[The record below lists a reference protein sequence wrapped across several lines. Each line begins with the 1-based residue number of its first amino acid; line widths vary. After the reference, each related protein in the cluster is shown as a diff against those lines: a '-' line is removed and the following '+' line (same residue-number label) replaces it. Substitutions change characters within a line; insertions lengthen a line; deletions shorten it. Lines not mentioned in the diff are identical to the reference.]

1 MDISSLLEGQHS
13 VAMEPSLDM
22 QPDVVDAPVQDPL
35 GFGAE
40 QELAHIAEQATE
52 SIARG
57 DSAIAEGSQ
66 ERAQSQTIDQSQ
78 ESTGNPAVPKPKPK
92 KSTTKDEGMH
102 SDKRYLCYLCNK
114 LFTRR
119 RSVRDHISKIHN
131 IKTWDPTRS
140 LEIIVDPAS
149 GECVEPLEEQ
159 IAKAGQVPADVTPP
173 PPLPAPPSKVSKVK
187 TEPSLAD
194 SRASL
199 VDQASAPATSTPT
212 VPASIISKKRPAPAT
227 KEKKGMARI
236 KNTAAVSS
244 TPNKRIKLSES
255 ESIAGTTTR
264 SPSATP
270 ASARTKTPLSKLARQ
285 SSQSVASSPTPSST
299 SRSASVVPS
308 EGGNEASTPGTNDD
322 GEIFCICRKG
332 DNHTWMIACDGGCE
346 EWYHGNCVNIRERD
360 GDLIDKYICPRCT
373 RSDYTTTWKRMCR
386 RKACRK
392 PARVLDVPPSK
403 YCSPECG
410 RKFFVEMVQKSDP
423 HAKASN
429 NGQYIVESAPLKK
442 LRKKM
447 RKLNL
452 PDGNL
457 LRDLRD
463 NMDGMLSREDTP
475 MLDAPN
481 KHEDQS
487 EYETDTS
494 LDDDELPNR
503 GSTLRAGEVKVIV
516 ERRKTID
523 AWRELGRKP
532 VDPPVKVEGE
542 SKIELDDSEKE
553 AQAVILK
560 VMNICRERISVLE
573 SREQLLEMIKIRSAG
588 IIEDVR
594 KTDKKN
600 KDLCGFDP
608 RLSWTEEEFLLWRNS
623 DEGKAAVAGN
633 RIGQPPEPEDC
644 NASDSDDSEYV
655 LPTKGGV
662 CVKSRCQRHR
672 AWQKAQLAEIRFE
685 QDLVRRKMEK
695 LEREEGGVMERA
707 VLRAWERWDA

>member
-1 MDISSLLEGQHS
+1 MAISPQLENQNSAAKQSS
-13 VAMEPSLDM
+13 VDM
-22 QPDVVDAPVQDPL
+22 QPDMVDAPIQDSL

-40 QELAHIAEQATE
+40 QELAQLAKQATE
-52 SIARG
+52 NIDNSVA
-57 DSAIAEGSQ
+57 DVSQ
-66 ERAQSQTIDQSQ
+66 EGAQLQTTGQSR
-78 ESTGNPAVPKPKPK
+78 ESAESAAVLKPKPK

-140 LEIIVDPAS
+140 LEIIVDPTS

-173 PPLPAPPSKVSKVK
+173 PPLPAPPPKVAQVK
-187 TEPSLAD
+187 TEPSLAG
-194 SRASL
+194 SRASSI
-199 VDQASAPATSTPT
+199 DQSGAPATSMPT
-212 VPASIISKKRPAPAT
+212 APSSIIGKKRPAPAT

-236 KNTAAVSS
+236 KSTSAANSM
-244 TPNKRIKLSES
+244 PNKKIKLSES
-255 ESIAGTTTR
+255 ESITGITTR

-285 SSQSVASSPTPSST
+285 SSQSVASSPTPSSR
-299 SRSASVVPS
+299 SRSASVIPS

-332 DNHTWMIACDGGCE
+332 DNHTWMIACDGGCD

-410 RKFFVEMVQKSDP
+410 RKFFVEMVQRSDP

-429 NGQYIVESAPLKK
+429 NGQYIVESAPVKK
-442 LRKKM
+442 LRKNM
-447 RKLNL
+447 RKLDL
-452 PDGNL
+452 PNGNL
-457 LRDLRD
+457 LKEPHD
-463 NMDGMLSREDTP
+463 NMDGILSREDTP
-475 MLDAPN
+475 MLDTPH
-481 KHEDQS
+481 KHEEQS

-523 AWRELGRKP
+523 EWRELGTKP

-542 SKIELDDSEKE
+542 SKIELDDSEK
-553 AQAVILK
+553 ANQAVISKL
-560 VMNICRERISVLE
+560 MSDCREHILVLE
-573 SREQLLEMIKIRSAG
+573 AREQLLEMIKTRSAG

-594 KTDKKN
+594 KADKKN
-600 KDLCGFDP
+600 KELCGFDP
-608 RLSWTEEEFLLWRNS
+608 RLSWTEEEFLS
-623 DEGKAAVAGN
+623 GVTA
-633 RIGQPPEPEDC
+633 
-644 NASDSDDSEYV
+644 
-655 LPTKGGV
+655 TKG
-662 CVKSRCQRHR
+662 SL
-672 AWQKAQLAEIRFE
+672 QLQPIALDNRRTRRMAMPAT
-685 QDLVRRKMEK
+685 VMTAKTYYRRKVACVSRVAVKGIEHGRRHNWLK
-695 LEREEGGVMERA
+695 SGSSRTWSEG
-707 VLRAWERWDA
+707 RWRS